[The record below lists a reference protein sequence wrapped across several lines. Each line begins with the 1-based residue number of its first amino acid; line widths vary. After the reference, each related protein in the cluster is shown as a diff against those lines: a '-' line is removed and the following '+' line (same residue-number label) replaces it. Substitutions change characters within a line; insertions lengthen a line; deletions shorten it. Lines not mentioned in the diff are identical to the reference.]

1 MFARKPRVAVVR
13 ATGVITSQAR
23 GRNKLSLAK
32 LDKPVSAH
40 VRCAWWPR
48 VGARGGR
55 ERILLTAQSAHM
67 RTQLAKAFKMRNVR
81 AVALVVNSPGGS
93 PAQSSLIM
101 KRVQQLRK
109 QHHNVPVYTFV
120 EDLAASGGYYI
131 ACAGDKIFADDVR
144 GQA

>member
-1 MFARKPRVAVVR
+1 MRTDPVRV
-13 ATGVITSQAR
+13 
-23 GRNKLSLAK
+23 
-32 LDKPVSAH
+32 
-40 VRCAWWPR
+40 
-48 VGARGGR
+48 RGGHR
-55 ERILLTAQSAHM
+55 ADLAHTSRTHM

-93 PAQSSLIM
+93 PAQSNLIM

-144 GQA
+144 G